1 MVDACNLSMGVQG
14 HPGICNNYEISYIIL
29 CLKQT
34 NKNVKEVGSGGAGL
48 YSPLFGMLRQEDYK
62 FSKKKK
68 KRYLKIKSQ
77 KELGMQLSPSFNSQY

>member
-1 MVDACNLSMGVQG
+1 MGVQG

-68 KRYLKIKSQ
+68 NVISK
-77 KELGMQLSPSFNSQY
+77 